1 MLVDETAWQR
11 GPAMTRTVETVMT
24 LAAIAMAAGPA
35 LAACPGDAEIEA
47 LTEAMLSAT
56 PAATPEVESV
66 EDGLCAQEKLVA
78 RLSDAWGPPVGYKAG
93 LTSAAAQEAFG
104 VSEPVRG
111 RLLDGMMLEE
121 GATVD
126 ATFGTVPR
134 FEADLIVVIGD
145 ASVNEAASP
154 EEVLA
159 AIDAIH
165 PFIELPDLYVADPR
179 TLDGPSIT
187 AINVGARHGVLGPAI
202 DPGGADMLSALADM
216 TVRIVD
222 AEGRELSAAPGSAVL
237 GHPLNAVLWLRD
249 SGVTFAEG
257 DLVSVGS
264 IGPLHE
270 PQAGMTATA
279 TYEGLP
285 GDPSLS
291 VTFR

>member
-1 MLVDETAWQR
+1 
-11 GPAMTRTVETVMT
+11 MTRIGRTMTGAAVM
-24 LAAIAMAAGPA
+24 AVAAGSA
-35 LAACPGDAEIEA
+35 LAACPGDAEIAALAEA
-47 LTEAMLSAT
+47 ILSAT
-56 PAATPEVESV
+56 PAETPEVESV
-66 EDGLCAQEKLVA
+66 EDGLCAQDKLVA
-78 RLSDAWGPPVGYKAG
+78 RLSEAWGVPVGYKAG
-93 LTSAAAQEAFG
+93 LTSAPAQEAFG
-104 VSEPVRG
+104 VDEPVRG
-111 RLLDGMMLEE
+111 RLLDGMLMEA
-121 GATVD
+121 GATID
-126 ATFGTVPR
+126 AAFGTVPR

-145 ASVNEAASP
+145 AAVNEARSP

-202 DPGGADMLSALADM
+202 EPGEADMLRALAEM
-216 TVRIVD
+216 TVRLTD
-222 AEGRELSAAPGSAVL
+222 ADGNELSAAPGAAVL

-270 PQAGMTATA
+270 PRAGMTVTA